1 MTEEIHD
8 GVVED
13 GDQVREVS
21 ETTALVSVQNSE
33 INQQISTAKRYPR
46 SLTMFRKS
54 MMDMVS
60 MKPTMSHHPP
70 CSRGGILKP

>member
-46 SLTMFRKS
+46 SLTTFRKS

-60 MKPTMSHHPP
+60 LGKDVSTACIYSLPKR
-70 CSRGGILKP
+70 RG